1 MPGVR
6 FSSIPGDLERLA
18 YGEPDR
24 SYCKQRAQMNAAKVK
39 IGTLALLLATVALA
53 GCGSSQDDGG
63 STPPDY
69 DAALA
74 GAPPLLAKL
83 HRQAN
88 ELLPGELEGYEK
100 RVASL
105 RGFPVVA
112 NVWASWCG
120 PCRLEVPYF
129 QQTGAEYGKRVA
141 FLGIDRQDSDEF
153 ALKFLDED
161 PVPYPSYRD
170 PDEAIAESIGA
181 GLGMPDTAFYDKT
194 GELVYLKQGPYTE
207 LGQLRAD
214 IERYALAGAPE
225 SG

>member
-24 SYCKQRAQMNAAKVK
+24 TYCKQRAQMNAAKIK
-39 IGTLALLLATVALA
+39 IGTLALIVAAMAFA
-53 GCGSSQDDGG
+53 GCGSSPEDGG
-63 STPPDY
+63 GAPPDY
-69 DAALA
+69 AKALA
-74 GAPPLLAKL
+74 GAPPRLAAL

-105 RGFPVVA
+105 RGYPVVA

-129 QQTGAEYGKRVA
+129 QQAGAEYGKRVA

-181 GLGMPDTAFYDKT
+181 SLGMPDTAFYDASGK
-194 GELVYLKQGPYTE
+194 LLYLKQGPYTE
-207 LGQLRAD
+207 FAQLQAD
-214 IERYALAGAPE
+214 IERYALAGGPE